1 MKTPVY
7 LLGALLSLV
16 VACAS
21 AADSTITISG
31 YVRDNACAV
40 AGESKD
46 FTVDLMDNAAKQ
58 FRAVGA
64 TTPLVPFRIVLSPC
78 GNSVTAVKV
87 GFVGVADSINT
98 DLLQL
103 DGGAS
108 AAAGMGVQI
117 LGAQQTALP
126 LNAASSAGPR
136 EPCTAIPWPTLTP
149 GQTNTLN
156 LYARLMATRVP
167 VTAGHV
173 NATAT
178 FTLEFQ

>member
-1 MKTPVY
+1 MRKT
-7 LLGALLSLV
+7 LSLLSALISLAV
-16 VACAS
+16 TNAS

-40 AGESKD
+40 AAESKD
-46 FTVDLMDNAAKQ
+46 FTVDLMDNASKQ
-58 FRAVGA
+58 FHAVGA

-78 GNSVTAVKV
+78 GSSVTAVKV
-87 GFVGVADSINT
+87 GFVGIADSINT
-98 DLLQL
+98 ELLKL

-117 LGAQQTALP
+117 LDGQQAVLP
-126 LNAASSAGPR
+126 LNSTSS
-136 EPCTAIPWPTLTP
+136 TIQWTTLTP

-156 LYARLMATRVP
+156 FYARLMATQVP

>member
-1 MKTPVY
+1 MKKRFY
-7 LLGALLSLV
+7 LLVAVLSLV
-16 VACAS
+16 AANTR

-46 FTVDLMDNAAKQ
+46 FTVDLLDNAAKQ
-58 FRAVGA
+58 FSSVGA

-78 GNSVTAVKV
+78 GSSVTAVKV
-87 GFVGVADSINT
+87 GFVGVADNDNT
-98 DLLQL
+98 SLLKL
-103 DGGAS
+103 DSGAS

-117 LGAQQTALP
+117 LNGQQTSLP
-126 LNAASSAGPR
+126 LNAASSA
-136 EPCTAIPWPTLTP
+136 IPWTTLTP
-149 GQTNTLN
+149 GQPNTLN
-156 LYARLMATRVP
+156 FYARLMATLVP
-167 VTAGHV
+167 VTPGHV

>member
-1 MKTPVY
+1 
-7 LLGALLSLV
+7 
-16 VACAS
+16 
-21 AADSTITISG
+21 
-31 YVRDNACAV
+31 
-40 AGESKD
+40 
-46 FTVDLMDNAAKQ
+46 
-58 FRAVGA
+58 
-64 TTPLVPFRIVLSPC
+64 
-78 GNSVTAVKV
+78 VKV

-117 LGAQQTALP
+117 LDAQQTALP
-126 LNAASSAGPR
+126 LNAASSA
-136 EPCTAIPWPTLTP
+136 IPWTTLTP

-156 LYARLMATRVP
+156 FYARLMATRVS

>member
-1 MKTPVY
+1 MMKKPLY
-7 LLGALLSLV
+7 FLGAVLTL
-16 VACAS
+16 ACVNVF

-46 FTVDLMDNAAKQ
+46 FTVDLMNNAAKQ
-58 FRAVGA
+58 FNAVGA
-64 TTPLVPFRIVLSPC
+64 TTPLVPFRIVLSLC

-87 GFVGVADSINT
+87 GFTGTEDGSNTSLLKIDS
-98 DLLQL
+98 
-103 DGGAS
+103 GAS

-117 LGAQQTALP
+117 LNNQQTMLP
-126 LNAASSAGPR
+126 LNAASSSIAW
-136 EPCTAIPWPTLTP
+136 TTLTP
-149 GQTNTLN
+149 GQTNILN
-156 LYARLMATRVP
+156 FYARLMATQIP

>member
-1 MKTPVY
+1 MRKTLY
-7 LLGALLSLV
+7 LLSALVSLAV
-16 VACAS
+16 NNAS
-21 AADSTITISG
+21 AADSTITING

-58 FRAVGA
+58 FHAVGA

-78 GNSVTAVKV
+78 GSSVTAVKV

-117 LGAQQTALP
+117 LTRSRRRCRSMPHRQRSWT
-126 LNAASSAGPR
+126 
-136 EPCTAIPWPTLTP
+136 TLTP

-156 LYARLMATRVP
+156 FYARLMATRVP

>member
-1 MKTPVY
+1 MMTKSLY
-7 LLGALLSLV
+7 LLGAVLSLTI
-16 VACAS
+16 ANAF
-21 AADSTITISG
+21 AADSTLTISG

-58 FRAVGA
+58 FNTIGA
-64 TTPLVPFRIVLSPC
+64 TTPVVPFRIVLSPC
-78 GNSVTAVKV
+78 GSSVTAVKV
-87 GFVGVADSINT
+87 GFIGVADNDNT
-98 DLLQL
+98 SLLKL
-103 DGGAS
+103 DSGAS

-117 LGAQQTALP
+117 LNGQQTMLP
-126 LNAASSAGPR
+126 LNAPS
-136 EPCTAIPWPTLTP
+136 TAIAWTTLTP

-156 LYARLMATRVP
+156 FYARLMATQVP

>member
-1 MKTPVY
+1 M
-7 LLGALLSLV
+7 
-16 VACAS
+16 
-21 AADSTITISG
+21 
-31 YVRDNACAV
+31 

-58 FRAVGA
+58 FHAVGA

-78 GNSVTAVKV
+78 GSSVTAVKV

-108 AAAGMGVQI
+108 AAAGW
-117 LGAQQTALP
+117 ACR
-126 LNAASSAGPR
+126 S
-136 EPCTAIPWPTLTP
+136 LTRSRRRCRSMPHRQRSLDHADP

-156 LYARLMATRVP
+156 
-167 VTAGHV
+167 
-173 NATAT
+173 
-178 FTLEFQ
+178 FTPG

>member
-1 MKTPVY
+1 MMRKNLY
-7 LLGALLSLV
+7 LLGAILSLV
-16 VACAS
+16 S
-21 AADSTITISG
+21 FGTPAADSTITISG
-31 YVRDNACAV
+31 YVRDNTCAV

-46 FTVDLMDNAAKQ
+46 FTVDLMNNAARQ
-58 FRAVGA
+58 LHAVGA

-78 GNSVTAVKV
+78 GSSVTAVKV
-87 GFVGVADSINT
+87 GFVGVADSSNT
-98 DLLQL
+98 ELLKL

-117 LGAQQTALP
+117 LDARQTALP
-126 LNAASSAGPR
+126 LNAASSAIAW
-136 EPCTAIPWPTLTP
+136 TTLTP
-149 GQTNTLN
+149 SQANTLN
-156 LYARLMATRVP
+156 FYARLMATQVP

>member
-1 MKTPVY
+1 MMMTKSLY
-7 LLGALLSLV
+7 LLGAVLSL
-16 VACAS
+16 AIANAF

-58 FRAVGA
+58 FNTIGA
-64 TTPLVPFRIVLSPC
+64 TTPVVPFRIVLSPC
-78 GNSVTAVKV
+78 GSSVTAVKV
-87 GFVGVADSINT
+87 GFTGVADNDNT
-98 DLLQL
+98 SLLKL
-103 DGGAS
+103 DSGAS
-108 AAAGMGVQI
+108 ARRAWGADSQWSADDAA
-117 LGAQQTALP
+117 AERP
-126 LNAASSAGPR
+126 S
-136 EPCTAIPWPTLTP
+136 TAIAWTTLTP

-156 LYARLMATRVP
+156 FYARLMATRVP

>member
-1 MKTPVY
+1 MRIPFY
-7 LLGALLSLV
+7 LLSAVLSLV
-16 VACAS
+16 ITNAS

-46 FTVDLMDNAAKQ
+46 FTVDLMDNATKQ
-58 FRAVGA
+58 LSRVGA

-78 GNSVTAVKV
+78 GGSVTAVRV

-108 AAAGMGVQI
+108 SAAGMGVQI

-126 LNAASSAGPR
+126 LNAASSA
-136 EPCTAIPWPTLTP
+136 IPWTTLTP

-156 LYARLMATRVP
+156 FYARLMATRAP

-173 NATAT
+173 SATAT

>member
-1 MKTPVY
+1 MMRKTLY
-7 LLGALLSLV
+7 LLCTALSLV
-16 VACAS
+16 VANAS

-46 FTVDLMDNAAKQ
+46 FTVDLLDNAAKQ
-58 FRAVGA
+58 FHAVGA

-78 GNSVTAVKV
+78 GSSVTAVKI
-87 GFVGVADSINT
+87 GFVGIADSINT
-98 DLLQL
+98 DLLKL
-103 DGGAS
+103 DGGAT

-117 LGAQQTALP
+117 LDAQQTMLP
-126 LNAASSAGPR
+126 LNATSA
-136 EPCTAIPWPTLTP
+136 TIPWTTLSP

-156 LYARLMATRVP
+156 FYARLMATQVP